1 MNIIVPLPRKNNR
14 EKVYNMV
21 IHVRKLPFGGAAKT
35 TNLKSV
41 VFALRDLSPE
51 ELNHERIH
59 TAQQRELL
67 FLPFFLWYAAE
78 WLVLVVHYRNRM
90 EAYYRIRFE
99 REAYRHQAEPDYLAR
114 RRHYRYLS

>member
-1 MNIIVPLPRKNNR
+1 
-14 EKVYNMV
+14 MV
-21 IHVRKLPFGGAAKT
+21 IHVRKLPFGGDFLAI
-35 TNLKSV
+35 NLCGLI
-41 VFALRDLSPE
+41 FALRDLTPE

-67 FLPFFLWYAAE
+67 FLPFFLWYAVE
-78 WLVLVVHYRNRM
+78 WLVLMVRYRNGI

-99 REAYRHQAEPDYLAR
+99 REAYRHQAESDYLAR